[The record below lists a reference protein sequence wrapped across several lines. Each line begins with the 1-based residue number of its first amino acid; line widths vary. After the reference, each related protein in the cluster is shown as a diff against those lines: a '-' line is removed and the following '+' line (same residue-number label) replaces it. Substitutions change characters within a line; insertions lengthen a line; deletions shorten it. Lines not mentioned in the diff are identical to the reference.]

1 MNKLILVIILLALV
15 TISWACRKTN
25 VSNDTFKSVG
35 VDEFEQLIADTAS
48 VIVLDVRTL
57 AEYQEGHIKGALL
70 IDVKTDSFM
79 AAAREQLP
87 KDKTVAVYCRSG
99 RRSATA
105 AEMLAAE
112 GYQMV
117 NLNGGIIAWRKADK
131 ETVTD

>member
-35 VDEFEQLIADTAS
+35 VDEFEQLIADTTS

>member
-1 MNKLILVIILLALV
+1 MNKLLLVILLLALV

-25 VSNDTFKSVG
+25 VTNDAFKTVG
-35 VDEFEQLIADTAS
+35 VDEFEQLIADTN
-48 VIVLDVRTL
+48 VVVLDVRTL
-57 AEYQEGHIKGALL
+57 AEYQEGHIKDALL

-79 AAAREQLP
+79 VAAREQLP
-87 KDKTVAVYCRSG
+87 KDKTIAVYCRSG

-117 NLNGGIIAWRKADK
+117 NLDGGILAWKKAGK
-131 ETVTD
+131 ETVL

>member
-87 KDKTVAVYCRSG
+87 KNKTVAVYCRSG

-117 NLNGGIIAWRKADK
+117 NLKGGIIAWRKADK
-131 ETVTD
+131 ETVMD

>member
-35 VDEFEQLIADTAS
+35 VDEFEQLIADTTS

-131 ETVTD
+131 ETVMD